1 MKAAI
6 ALTEEPSGRRTVRIA
21 RASAPWRWGEGRLEQ
36 KLSAEAWRGKLL
48 RFSGAVRAEVERSL
62 EPTRSYSSRSSQ
74 ARL

>member
-21 RASAPWRWGEGRLEQ
+21 RASAPWRWGEGRLEH
-36 KLSAEAWRGKLL
+36 KLSAEAWRGRLL
-48 RFSGAVRAEVERSL
+48 RFSGAVRAEVE
-62 EPTRSYSSRSSQ
+62 EPESTRSYSSRSSQ